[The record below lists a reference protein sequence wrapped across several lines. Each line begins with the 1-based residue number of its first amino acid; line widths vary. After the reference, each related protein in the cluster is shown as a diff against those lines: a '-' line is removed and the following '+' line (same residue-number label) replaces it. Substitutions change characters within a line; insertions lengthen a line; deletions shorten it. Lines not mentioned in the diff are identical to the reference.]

1 MSPIPSG
8 DVKPCPKYSQT
19 GDDRNLGAASSEP
32 TSALTMAGGA
42 AVSAAMMLSFAARR
56 LCLALIFAGLPLAAM
71 AAEEKRLHVY
81 NWSDYIAP
89 DTLANFTRETGIEV
103 TYDVYDGNEVLE
115 AKLLAGHSGYDVVV
129 PSASPYMARQIAAGA
144 YLPLDKAKLPNLKNL
159 DPQLLASAATTD
171 PGNAH
176 GVPYLWSVTGIG
188 FNSALLDRALGEAV
202 PRDSLALLF
211 DPSYAQKLASCGI
224 ALLDTP
230 QEVVPAAF
238 AYLGLDPKSR
248 KTAELDRAIALVDKL
263 RPYVRKFHSSQY
275 INDLATGDICIALGY
290 SGDVIQARNRAR
302 EAESPVEIAF
312 RVPRE
317 GAQMSIDML
326 GIPADAPHPD
336 NAHAFIDYILRP
348 EVIAAIS
355 NAVSYPNPNLD
366 ATPLVDPEIRGDPGI
381 YPPESVKR
389 FLYIDLPAPRAYERA
404 RTRAWSRMKSGC

>member
-1 MSPIPSG
+1 MI
-8 DVKPCPKYSQT
+8 
-19 GDDRNLGAASSEP
+19 L
-32 TSALTMAGGA
+32 
-42 AVSAAMMLSFAARR
+42 LSIARR
-56 LCLALIFAGLPLAAM
+56 LGLALVVVALPLVAT
-71 AAEEKRLHVY
+71 AAEDRRLHVY

-89 DTLANFTRETGIEV
+89 DTIANFTKETGIEV

-115 AKLLAGHSGYDVVV
+115 AKLLAGHSGYDIVV
-129 PSASPYMARQIAAGA
+129 PSASPYMARLIAAGA
-144 YLPLDKAKLPNLKNL
+144 YRALDKTKLPNLKNL
-159 DPQLLASAATTD
+159 DPQILALAAPGD

-188 FNSALLDRALGEAV
+188 ANTTLLDRALGDRA

-211 DPSYAQKLASCGI
+211 DPAYAQKLASCGI

-230 QEVVPAAF
+230 QEIVPAAL
-238 AYLGLDPKSR
+238 AYLGFDPKSHEI
-248 KTAELDRAIALVDKL
+248 ADLDKAIALIDRV

-302 EAESPVEIAF
+302 EVESPVDIQF

-336 NAHAFIDYILRP
+336 NAHRFIDYLLRP

-355 NAVSYPNPNLD
+355 NAVSYPNPNLA
-366 ATPLVDPEIRGDPGI
+366 ATPLVAPEINGDPGI
-381 YPPESVKR
+381 YPPEEVR
-389 FLYIDLPAPRAYERA
+389 RLLY
-404 RTRAWSRMKSGC
+404 

>member
-1 MSPIPSG
+1 MM
-8 DVKPCPKYSQT
+8 
-19 GDDRNLGAASSEP
+19 LF
-32 TSALTMAGGA
+32 
-42 AVSAAMMLSFAARR
+42 SAARL
-56 LCLALIFAGLPLAAM
+56 LCLALVLTALPLLAAG
-71 AAEEKRLHVY
+71 AEEKRLHVY

-89 DTLANFTRETGIEV
+89 DTIANFTKETGIEV

-115 AKLLAGHSGYDVVV
+115 AKLLAGHSGYDIVV

-144 YLPLDKAKLPNLKNL
+144 YRTLDKAKLPNLNNL
-159 DPQLLASAATTD
+159 DPQILGWAATAD

-176 GVPYLWSVTGIG
+176 GMPYLWSVTGIG
-188 FNSALLDRALGEAV
+188 YNTALVDRALGEAG

-211 DPSYAQKLASCGI
+211 DPAYAQKLAPCGI

-230 QEVVPAAF
+230 QEVVPAAL
-238 AYLGLDPKSR
+238 AYLGRDPKSH
-248 KTAELDRAIALVDKL
+248 TEADLTDAIALIDQL

-275 INDLATGDICIALGY
+275 INDLATGDLCIALGY

-336 NAHAFIDYILRP
+336 NAHAFINYILRP
-348 EVIAAIS
+348 EVIAAIT
-355 NAVSYPNPNLD
+355 NAVSYPNPNLA
-366 ATPLVDPEIRGDPGI
+366 ATPFVDAEIRDDPGI
-381 YPPESVKR
+381 YPPEPLKR
-389 FLYIDLPAPRAYERA
+389 LLYIDLPAPRAYERL
-404 RTRAWSRMKSGC
+404 RTRAWTRMKSGC